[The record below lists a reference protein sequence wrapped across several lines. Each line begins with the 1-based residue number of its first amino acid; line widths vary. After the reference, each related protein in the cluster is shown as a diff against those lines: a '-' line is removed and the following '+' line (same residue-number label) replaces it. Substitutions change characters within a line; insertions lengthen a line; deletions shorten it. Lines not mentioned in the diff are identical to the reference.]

1 MSVKKTGSPLSS
13 GTESLDP
20 LGGKEELRGGEK
32 VSKNFETA
40 LAEVAGQI
48 EQSDG
53 ASQTDGA
60 AKIAFKEIAGNANL
74 DTPEGALSAV
84 RESAGFLVKSRLK
97 EDLRDS
103 EEGRKITDELSDYIS
118 KDPYMHRKLLGILQK
133 LK

>member
-13 GTESLDP
+13 GAESLDP

-32 VSKNFETA
+32 VSKNFEAA

-48 EQSDG
+48 EQSGESG
-53 ASQTDGA
+53 ATDGA
-60 AKIAFKEIAGNANL
+60 TKSAFKEIAGNSNL
-74 DTPEGALSAV
+74 DTPEGALTAV

-97 EDLRDS
+97 DDLRDS
-103 EEGRKITDELSDYIS
+103 EQGQKITDDLSEYIS
-118 KDPYMHRKLLGILQK
+118 RDPYMHRKLLGILQK

>member
-13 GTESLDP
+13 GAESLDP

-32 VSKNFETA
+32 VSKSFETA

-48 EQSDG
+48 EQAGD
-53 ASQTDGA
+53 AAQTDGA
-60 AKIAFKEIAGNANL
+60 TKSAFKEIAGNANL
-74 DTPEGALSAV
+74 DTPEGALTAV

-103 EEGRKITDELSDYIS
+103 EQGQKIADDLSEYIS

>member
-13 GTESLDP
+13 GAESLEP
-20 LGGKEELRGGEK
+20 LGGKEDVRGEK
-32 VSKNFETA
+32 VSKNFEAA

-48 EQSDG
+48 EQAGDSG
-53 ASQTDGA
+53 QTDGA
-60 AKIAFKEIAGNANL
+60 TKSAFKEIAGNSNL
-74 DTPEGALSAV
+74 DTPEGALTAV

-103 EEGRKITDELSDYIS
+103 EQGKKITDDLSEYIS

>member
-13 GTESLDP
+13 GAESLDP

-32 VSKNFETA
+32 VSKSFETA

-48 EQSDG
+48 EQAGDAG
-53 ASQTDGA
+53 QTDGA
-60 AKIAFKEIAGNANL
+60 TKSAFKEIAGNANL
-74 DTPEGALSAV
+74 DTPEGALTAV

-103 EEGRKITDELSDYIS
+103 EQGQKIADDLSSYIS
-118 KDPYMHRKLLGILQK
+118 KDPYMHRKLLSILQK

>member
-13 GTESLDP
+13 GAESLDP
-20 LGGKEELRGGEK
+20 LGGKEEIRGGK
-32 VSKNFETA
+32 VSRNFESA

-48 EQSDG
+48 EQADG
-53 ASQTDGA
+53 AGQADGA
-60 AKIAFKEIAGNANL
+60 TKTAFREIAGNSNL
-74 DTPEGALSAV
+74 DTAEGALTAV

-103 EEGRKITDELSDYIS
+103 DQGQKITDELSEYIS

>member
-13 GTESLDP
+13 GAESLDP
-20 LGGKEELRGGEK
+20 LGGKDELRGGEK

-48 EQSDG
+48 EQSAD
-53 ASQTDGA
+53 STQTDGA
-60 AKIAFKEIAGNANL
+60 TKTAFKEIAGNANL
-74 DTPEGALSAV
+74 ETPEGALTAV

-103 EEGRKITDELSDYIS
+103 EQGQKIADDLSEYIS

-133 LK
+133 SK

>member
-13 GTESLDP
+13 GAESLDP
-20 LGGKEELRGGEK
+20 LGGKEEIRGGK
-32 VSKNFETA
+32 VSKSFESA

-48 EQSDG
+48 EQAGSAG
-53 ASQTDGA
+53 QTDGA
-60 AKIAFKEIAGNANL
+60 TKTAFKEIAGNSNL
-74 DTPEGALSAV
+74 ETSDGALTAV

-97 EDLRDS
+97 EDMRDS
-103 EEGRKITDELSDYIS
+103 EEGQKVTDELSEYIS

>member
-13 GTESLDP
+13 GAESLDP

-32 VSKNFETA
+32 VSKNFEAA

-48 EQSDG
+48 EKTDG
-53 ASQTDGA
+53 AAQTDGA
-60 AKIAFKEIAGNANL
+60 AKTAFKEIAGNANL
-74 DTPEGALSAV
+74 DTPEGALTAI
-84 RESAGFLVKSRLK
+84 RESAGFLVKSRLN

-103 EEGRKITDELSDYIS
+103 EQGRKIADELSDYIS

-133 LK
+133 LR

>member
-13 GTESLDP
+13 GAESLDP
-20 LGGKEELRGGEK
+20 LGGKEEIRGGK
-32 VSKNFETA
+32 VSKNFEAA

-48 EQSDG
+48 EQAGDTG
-53 ASQTDGA
+53 QTDSA
-60 AKIAFKEIAGNANL
+60 TKTAFKEIAGNSNL
-74 DTPEGALSAV
+74 ETSDGALTAV

-103 EEGRKITDELSDYIS
+103 EQGQKITDELSEYIS

>member
-13 GTESLDP
+13 GAESLDP
-20 LGGKEELRGGEK
+20 LGGKEEIRGGK
-32 VSKNFETA
+32 VSKNFESA

-48 EQSDG
+48 EQAGDSG
-53 ASQTDGA
+53 QTDSA
-60 AKIAFKEIAGNANL
+60 TKTAFKEIAGNSNL
-74 DTPEGALSAV
+74 ETSDGALTAV

-103 EEGRKITDELSDYIS
+103 EQGQKITDELSEYIS